1 MKRVLII
8 GGNGA
13 GKSTMAKE
21 LAEITS
27 LPLCHLD
34 GLYWLDGWVPRPR
47 DEFDLLLTAELEKS
61 EWILDG
67 IFRRTLPRRL
77 EYCDTVVYLD
87 YSGIRCFFGVLR
99 RILTYRGRTRSD
111 MGGECIECFDSRS
124 LKFLFGTLTFN
135 RKNRAYLYGCVK
147 EHPEVRL
154 VVLKNRRQLR
164 RWLDEVRREYGK

>member
-67 IFRRTLPRRL
+67 VFAVPYHDASNTVIPWSTLITR
-77 EYCDTVVYLD
+77 V
-87 YSGIRCFFGVLR
+87 SGAFSAFSGAFLPTADVHA
-99 RILTYRGRTRSD
+99 LTWVASASSASTPAR
-111 MGGECIECFDSRS
+111 
-124 LKFLFGTLTFN
+124 
-135 RKNRAYLYGCVK
+135 
-147 EHPEVRL
+147 
-154 VVLKNRRQLR
+154 
-164 RWLDEVRREYGK
+164 